1 MTKLIVNIGNTA
13 DDRRG
18 DPIRIAF
25 DKINQNFTELYG
37 NLTNAIPT
45 VTGNGGKILST
56 DGVHLT
62 WIDGNLSNAILTIN
76 NLPPTNPTTN
86 NLWYDTISG
95 RIYVYYNS
103 NWTDASPPIA
113 NYKPIPP
120 TTSRGAYGDMVGYWS
135 ANSNYYYYCAAN
147 YTGNGDD
154 IWRRVA
160 FDGLTW

>member
-56 DGVHLT
+56 NGVNLI
-62 WIDGNLSNAILTIN
+62 WIDGNLSNAIL
-76 NLPPTNPTTN
+76 
-86 NLWYDTISG
+86 
-95 RIYVYYNS
+95 
-103 NWTDASPPIA
+103 
-113 NYKPIPP
+113 
-120 TTSRGAYGDMVGYWS
+120 
-135 ANSNYYYYCAAN
+135 
-147 YTGNGDD
+147 
-154 IWRRVA
+154 
-160 FDGLTW
+160 